1 MLVSQKPAAHSSK
14 AVSALY
20 QILFEN
26 TFSHNREM
34 VSGRHFSCEYKKN
47 FQMKKKMHT
56 IAYIKRQAKNLKKQN
71 GISHTQALDLISK
84 QHGYS
89 NWKHY
94 QKILSQHTNTKVEE
108 VTEVFQIT
116 FTDWLK
122 RHKNRN
128 SPLGDLATDM
138 LGDKQWPSYNSLK
151 DYQGYLNFRHASI
164 GAIEAIKRA
173 WRTYTAY
180 VKKKNEPVSDKP
192 KLLKHVPKNHDLR
205 KITFVKNVTPL
216 HYVNRIAEKF
226 NSGDKAW
233 ISWDGRKA
241 IPITILEVDDR
252 HYAVRIERPIKSAG
266 IGYSFFLDEVRSTP
280 ELACMNRVTS

>member
-1 MLVSQKPAAHSSK
+1 MLVSQKPAAHRSK

-20 QILFEN
+20 QIFFEN
-26 TFSHNREM
+26 TFSHIREM

-56 IAYIKRQAKNLKKQN
+56 IAYIKRQAKNLKKQH
-71 GISHTQALDLISK
+71 GISHTQALDLIST

-94 QKILSQHTNTKVEE
+94 QKTLSQHTNTKVEE
-108 VTEVFQIT
+108 VRELFQIT

-122 RHKNRN
+122 MHKNRN

-138 LGDKQWPSYNSLK
+138 LRDKQWPSFNSLK
-151 DYQGYLNFRHASI
+151 DYQSHLSFMHASM
-164 GAIEAIKRA
+164 GAIEALKRA

-180 VKKKNEPVSDKP
+180 LKKKNSPVLDKS
-192 KLLKHVPKNHDLR
+192 KVSWLLPKNQDLR
-205 KITFVKNVTPL
+205 RVVFVKNVTPL
-216 HYVNRIAEKF
+216 HYANRTVEKF

-233 ISWDGRKA
+233 VSWDGRKA
-241 IPITILEVDDR
+241 SPVTILEVDDR
-252 HYAVRIERPIKSAG
+252 HYTFKIERPLKDAG
-266 IGYSFFLDEVRSTP
+266 NTHFLFLDEVRSTP